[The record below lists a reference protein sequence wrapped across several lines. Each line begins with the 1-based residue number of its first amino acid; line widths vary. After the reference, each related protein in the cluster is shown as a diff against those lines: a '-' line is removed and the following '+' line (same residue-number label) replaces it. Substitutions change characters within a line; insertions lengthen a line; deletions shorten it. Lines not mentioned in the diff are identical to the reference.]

1 MRSLNQRANHSYKMK
16 PLTPAAKFPKIFLY
30 KDKLKGH
37 KDSVTHLYSP
47 QGVKGNILISV
58 SRDGRLKG
66 WDLYGRGFIMR
77 KVLLRGEA
85 AVDDVGGKAETS
97 GVFEAVE
104 SALFN
109 ERTAFCG
116 YGDGAIYGWNMKEGN
131 LIYDLQGHTDKV
143 TGMVWTSPDR
153 FISCSFDQTLIYWD
167 LLVAS

>member
-1 MRSLNQRANHSYKMK
+1 MK
-16 PLTPAAKFPKIFLY
+16 PSSLPSKFPKIYLY

-47 QGVKGNILISV
+47 QGTKGNILVSV
-58 SRDGRLKG
+58 SKDGRLKG
-66 WDLYGRGFIMR
+66 WDLYGRGFVMR
-77 KVLLRGEA
+77 KVLVRGENA
-85 AVDDVGGKAETS
+85 IDDAGGKTES
-97 GVFEAVE
+97 PGVFESVE

-143 TGMVWTSPDR
+143 ISMIWTSPDR
-153 FISCSFDQTLIYWD
+153 FISASFDQTLIYWD
-167 LLVAS
+167 LLVTQF